1 MARLASLRIATD
13 FSEHAD
19 RAARRGARLALALD
33 IAGARLIHIAEKP
46 GLLAVQSLLADPVE
60 QVMARAMDASLDAIE
75 ADTGYRLTGDIR
87 EGKVTEALLE
97 GADAGT
103 LLVLGGQGA
112 HAWQDRVLGSTA
124 ARIVRHSQSPTL
136 AVRGGAPG
144 DYQRVLVPVDLS
156 DVSRQA
162 LDMALTLAPEAN
174 LELLYTWAPVTLPY
188 GGFAAISSDMMAAYA
203 ADQQAAG
210 HDGLS
215 RLCEECG
222 LAPERVTCT
231 VRRDFP
237 ARGILNRAREINA
250 DLIVMGKESS
260 HRLEKLLVGSVTAQV
275 LAHADADVLV
285 VPRAP
290 G

>member
-1 MARLASLRIATD
+1 MARISSLRIATD

-19 RAARRGARLALALD
+19 RAARRGARLARALG
-33 IAGARLIHIAEKP
+33 ITGARLIHVAEKP
-46 GLLAVQSLLADPVE
+46 GLLAVQSLLADPIE
-60 QVMARAMDASLDAIE
+60 EAMARAMDASLDAIE
-75 ADTGYRLTGDIR
+75 ADTGYRLSGDIQD
-87 EGKVTEALLE
+87 GKITEILLE
-97 GADAGT
+97 GADAET
-103 LLVLGGQGA
+103 LVVLGGQGA
-112 HAWQDRVLGSTA
+112 HAWQDRALGSTA
-124 ARIVRHSQSPTL
+124 TRIVRHSQSPTL
-136 AVRGGAPG
+136 AVRGEAPG

-156 DVSRQA
+156 EVSGQA
-162 LDMALTLAPEAN
+162 LDMALTIAPDAS
-174 LELLYTWAPVTLPY
+174 LELLYTWAPVTVLY
-188 GGFAAISSDMMAAYA
+188 GSFVSISGDMMAAYA

-215 RLCEECG
+215 RLCEAHG

-237 ARGILNRAREINA
+237 ARGILHRARELNA
-250 DLIVMGKESS
+250 DLIVMGKESG
-260 HRLEKLLVGSVTAQV
+260 HRLEKLLVGSVTSQV